1 MKTKIVFSVVS
12 GKKGIYLAQAMVAAY
27 SCRRHNPD
35 ATILLVVD
43 QDTATVIEEEC
54 SNIKK
59 YVSEVVVVD
68 TPKTYSNMLRSRYLK
83 TTLRQNIEGDF
94 LFIDTD
100 TVIAD
105 SLASADD
112 IKGDVCA
119 VLDFHTLLSE
129 NVAQDHIRKLLSFI
143 DVDPSDLRDKYFNSG
158 VMYVKD
164 SPMAYRLF
172 NLWHKYWLESLTN
185 CPGVDQPALAKAH
198 KECGYAIT
206 ELDGVWNCQLDHN
219 FINHLSKAKILHY
232 FNAAGNDS
240 YRPRDV
246 SVLKEVAECGDV
258 PQWLAKDLEN
268 PKSLFAKH
276 NVVAYG
282 EDIQFLCTYVRF
294 MYVYHRW
301 LFRIFE
307 YISRCLITK
316 RLF

>member
-59 YVSEVVVVD
+59 YVSEVVVVE

-119 VLDFHTLLSE
+119 VIDIHTLVSE
-129 NVAQDHIRKLLSFI
+129 HFRQDYIMKTLSF
-143 DVDPSDLRDKYFNSG
+143 VDLNLSDLRDRYFNSG

-164 SPMAYRLF
+164 SPMSHRLF
-172 NLWHKYWLESLTN
+172 NLWYKYWLESLTN
-185 CPGVDQPALAKAH
+185 GSGVDQPALAKAN

-206 ELDGVWNCQLDHN
+206 ELDGAWNCQLAHN
-219 FINHLSKAKILHY
+219 YINYLSKAKILHY
-232 FNAAGNDS
+232 FNANDTKS
-240 YRPRDV
+240 YKLQDV

-282 EDIQFLCTYVRF
+282 EDMQFLRTYVRF